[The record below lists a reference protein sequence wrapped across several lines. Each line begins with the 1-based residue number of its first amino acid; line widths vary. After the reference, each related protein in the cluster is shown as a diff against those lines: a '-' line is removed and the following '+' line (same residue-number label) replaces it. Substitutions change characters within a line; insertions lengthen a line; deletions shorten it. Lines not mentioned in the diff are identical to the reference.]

1 VRGLSGF
8 SKSYAEGVLTFK
20 DGEFL
25 EDRRDVLPDLRAKK
39 MAGISRSFFLFQ
51 NVTLIT
57 SLTGMSHRRTRI
69 GSSIYVGRRVEK
81 DPQRIPILCTTPTNA
96 AGKAMLTH

>member
-39 MAGISRSFFLFQ
+39 MAGISRSFFIPKRYP
-51 NVTLIT
+51 NY
-57 SLTGMSHRRTRI
+57 LTDRHVPQTD
-69 GSSIYVGRRVEK
+69 K
-81 DPQRIPILCTTPTNA
+81 DWVVHIRGQES
-96 AGKAMLTH
+96 